1 MSLGLGNLT
10 ELVVQLG
17 FISGKGDG
25 YMNSVT

>member
-1 MSLGLGNLT
+1 MSLGLGNIT
-10 ELVVQLG
+10 EFVVQLG